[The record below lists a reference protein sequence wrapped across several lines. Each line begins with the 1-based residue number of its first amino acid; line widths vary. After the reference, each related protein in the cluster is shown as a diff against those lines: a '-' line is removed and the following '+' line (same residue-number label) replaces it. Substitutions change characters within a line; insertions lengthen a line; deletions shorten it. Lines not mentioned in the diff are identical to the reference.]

1 MGYFL
6 HRARKR
12 NPLVEE
18 NYFRYR
24 GLPMPRS
31 RETSLLVLADGC
43 EAALRSQPS
52 HTSDIEARRVV
63 RWIIEV
69 RRRDDQLCEGS
80 LNRVEVELVVDAFV
94 GVWCHARHRRIS
106 YPIPARPSFP
116 A

>member
-24 GLPMPRS
+24 GPMPRS
-31 RETSLLVLADGC
+31 RETALLMLWDGC
-43 EAALRSQPS
+43 EAALHSQASHRSNI
-52 HTSDIEARRVV
+52 DARQVV
-63 RWIIEV
+63 QWIIEV
-69 RRRDDQLCEGS
+69 RRRDGQLCES
-80 LNRVEVELVVDAFV
+80 DLNRVEVELVEDAFV
-94 GVWCHARHRRIS
+94 RVCRRTRHRRIS
-106 YPIPARPSFP
+106 CPIPARPGFP